1 MRRWLS
7 LIVIVLAITVGS
19 FLGIL
24 NPEPAAVDLLFIQV
38 QQSLGLVLS
47 VTLVLG
53 LLLGALALWL
63 FRVVP
68 LRARIRRLQKEAKL
82 NRAIQASD
90 TSASG
95 DAQKASETAASGAQT
110 IEHKAA

>member
-24 NPEPAAVDLLFIQV
+24 NPEPTAVDLLFVQV

-53 LLLGALALWL
+53 LILGALALWL

-82 NRAIQASD
+82 NRAIQDGESHS
-90 TSASG
+90 SASEPTPPG
-95 DAQKASETAASGAQT
+95 DTQT